1 MTIDMFNKLTGHET
15 LHPQICMIDLSKTNL
30 SEDIRIMCDFYGLL
44 YYNSPIKRDSHNY
57 RVFDDRDIK
66 WIQSLGCLKRCGMTL
81 AEMKEYLAYCLE
93 GPSSIPERKEILAVK
108 KEALL
113 ASMEK
118 LQKAIDYIDW
128 KQNFYDDVLSGK
140 IEYHSNLISDEEIAQ
155 KAQ

>member
-1 MTIDMFNKLTGHET
+1 MRYTMMQVCKETGMTYQALK
-15 LHPQICMIDLSKTNL
+15 
-30 SEDIRIMCDFYGLL
+30 FYCNEGLL
-44 YYNSPIKRDSHNY
+44 PNVRRDKNNY
-57 RVFDDRDIK
+57 RIFSERDLN
-66 WIQSLGCLKRCGMTL
+66 WLQGLLCLKRCGMTL

-140 IEYHSNLISDEEIAQ
+140 IEYHSNRYYNMDDPEITDYEYF
-155 KAQ
+155 

>member
-1 MTIDMFNKLTGHET
+1 MHDVFHE
-15 LHPQICMIDLSKTNL
+15 
-30 SEDIRIMCDFYGLL
+30 R
-44 YYNSPIKRDSHNY
+44 R
-57 RVFDDRDIK
+57 
-66 WIQSLGCLKRCGMTL
+66 QSLGCLKRCGMTL